1 MDTATETH
9 PRERILQASLDLFS
23 QNGFAG
29 TSVRQ
34 IALHV
39 GLKPS
44 SLYSHFE
51 GKEEILSALID
62 AYGPASNASRLAAQ
76 DYTTI
81 DDPADFCRKY
91 TADLLDQWCDPD
103 ERKFMKLLHSEP
115 KRLQAHRAHFNQALF
130 DREINAVAAHFRRFA
145 EARRLHAPDPVE
157 CARLFMGGL
166 TFVRMQH
173 IFWAD
178 KPASRDTLR
187 AAMDRVTANFLALTL
202 RGD

>member
-1 MDTATETH
+1 MSTATETH
-9 PRERILQASLDLFS
+9 PRERILRASLDLFS

-34 IALHV
+34 IAAHV

-51 GKEEILSALID
+51 GKEDILSALID
-62 AYGPASNASRLAAQ
+62 TYGPASNASRLSAP
-76 DYTTI
+76 DYTGI
-81 DDPADFCRKY
+81 DDPAAFCRQY
-91 TADLLDQWCDPD
+91 TTDLLDQWCDPD

-145 EARRLHAPDPVE
+145 KEGRLRTPDPVE
-157 CARLFMGGL
+157 CARLLMGGL
-166 TFVRMQH
+166 TFIRMQY
-173 IFWAD
+173 IFWAE
-178 KPASRDTLR
+178 KPASRDVIR
-187 AAMDRVTANFLALTL
+187 EAMDRVTANFLALTL
-202 RGD
+202 REG